1 MKSIEDK
8 ILNKLYR
15 RGKGYAFSSSDF
27 IKEFPINNIEKALS
41 SLAQKGKI
49 RRLTRGIYDYP
60 EYSPFLKKELSPD
73 IRQVADAIS
82 RKFNLK
88 IEASGDTA
96 LNILGISTQVPG
108 KYIYLSNG
116 PKKTYRILN
125 NISLEF
131 KSSALK
137 NIGFRYKES
146 SLIVQ
151 ALKSLGKE
159 NITDDVKAKIKERID
174 SKTCSNILEDTKTS
188 DTWIYETIKQIC
200 KKELSNG

>member
-1 MKSIEDK
+1 MESIEDK

-60 EYSPFLKKELSPD
+60 EYSPLLKKELSPD
-73 IRQVADAIS
+73 MRQVADAIS

-88 IEASGDTA
+88 IEASGDAA

-131 KSSALK
+131 KRSALK
-137 NIGFRYKES
+137 NIGFRHKES

-174 SKTCSNILEDTKTS
+174 SKACSNILEDTKTS

>member
-1 MKSIEDK
+1 MESIEDK

-131 KSSALK
+131 KRSALK
-137 NIGFRYKES
+137 NIGFRHKES

-200 KKELSNG
+200 KKELNNG

>member
-41 SLAQKGKI
+41 ILAQKGKI

-60 EYSPFLKKELSPD
+60 EYSPLLKKELSPD

-131 KSSALK
+131 KRSALK
-137 NIGFRYKES
+137 NIGFRHKES

-174 SKTCSNILEDTKTS
+174 SNACSNILEDTKTS

-200 KKELSNG
+200 KKELNNG